1 MIAVIAD
8 DLTGAAEIGGIA
20 LRQGLRVVMD
30 TRVHGPADVDVLVI
44 ATDSRSKEVEE
55 AKALVGDVT
64 EKLLALHPTLIF
76 KKTDSL
82 LRGHVGEELAAQMKV
97 SGKRRTLLI
106 PANPALGRTIRA
118 GVYYAGDVPLN
129 ESVLADAFRKKIRSS
144 GVLHLI
150 GDKFKSSASV
160 VSLADDLPHNG
171 LVIGNTQSESD
182 LDAWASRLD
191 DDTIAAGSAGFFN
204 AVLKTNSTAM
214 HQGVQ
219 DRLMVG
225 QKIIYVCG
233 SAFPLSKASVAEARS
248 NGLPVCYMPEAIF
261 CAGANNEELIR
272 GWAADAVNS
281 LHQKDKVIMAVGGL
295 LCDGLPDLSSQIK
308 GAMAAV
314 VAAVMQQ
321 TQVNELVIEGGATA
335 SSVIERLRYER
346 FFPAQE
352 LAQGV
357 LRMRVQEAAGLHLTM
372 KPGSYQWP
380 ASIWN
385 GQWAM
390 GNEQS

>member
-30 TRVHGPADVDVLVI
+30 TRVHGPADMDVLVI
-44 ATDSRSKEVEE
+44 ATDLRSKSVEE
-55 AKALVGDVT
+55 AKALAGDVT

-82 LRGHVGEELAAQMKV
+82 LRGHVGEELLAQMRV
-97 SGKRRTLLI
+97 SGKQRTLLI

-118 GVYYAGDVPLN
+118 GIYYAGDVPLN
-129 ESVLADAFRKKIRSS
+129 ESDLADAFRKKINAS

-150 GDKFKSSASV
+150 GEKFKKATSV
-160 VSLADDLPHNG
+160 VSLADDLPHEG
-171 LVIGNTQSESD
+171 LVIGNTESEND

-191 DDTIAAGSAGFFN
+191 NETIPAGSGGFFN
-204 AVLKTNSTAM
+204 AVLKSTGTAI
-214 HQGVQ
+214 HQREQ
-219 DRLMVG
+219 DRFVVG
-225 QKIIYVCG
+225 KKIIYVCG
-233 SAFPLSKASVAEARS
+233 SAFPLSKASVAEAYS
-248 NGLPVCYMPEAIF
+248 SGFPVAYMPESIF
-261 CAGANNEELIR
+261 CAGEDKEELIN
-272 GWAADAVNS
+272 GWAADAVDS
-281 LHQKDKVIMAVGGL
+281 LQQKDKVIMAVGRL
-295 LCDGLPDLSSQIK
+295 LCNGLPDLSSQIK

-314 VAAVMQQ
+314 IEVVMQQ

-357 LRMRVQEAAGLHLTM
+357 LRMKVQEAAGLHLTM

-380 ASIWN
+380 ASIWKTV
-385 GQWAM
+385 
-390 GNEQS
+390 